1 MTIDTLLQELFKN
14 TTLNNT
20 HVRDNTLFYLLLLDI
35 VEIVNSNP
43 LEFKLKGSIDSS
55 FTNDELSYFISKI
68 ILNNKQELDIYS
80 EFLKEDCNYKI
91 ESSTLFLANSLIYNK
106 LENYKNVH
114 NISNTVVADVNKKNN
129 VTNITD
135 VTNVTYT
142 DDDVVKLLEEYKT
155 TSNEIVKDINISDDE
170 EYKLYKAEQR
180 ADVNRVRVF
189 TPQGL
194 LLDKVLELLTAE
206 LTETVYYI
214 ENGNL
219 TVIYNDID
227 SINMERANLFSKRS
241 FVKYDSLINDDY
253 KRYLRHQF
261 YRRYKHLIS
270 EDIKGNRY
278 LRDTNKTLGKF
289 VHVYMTKS
297 NAPHKFI
304 ITFRNRF
311 YKQDNGFGFSQE
323 PY

>member
-20 HVRDNTLFYLLLLDI
+20 HVRDNTLFYLQLLDI

-80 EFLKEDCNYKI
+80 EFLKEDCNYQL
-91 ESSTLFLANSLIYNK
+91 ESSTMFLANSLIYNK

-114 NISNTVVADVNKKNN
+114 NISNTVVEEVNKKKES
-129 VTNITD
+129 TS

-170 EYKLYKAEQR
+170 EYNLYKAEQR

-189 TPQGL
+189 TTQGIL
-194 LLDKVLELLTAE
+194 VDKLLELLTAE
-206 LTETVYYI
+206 LTETIYYI

-227 SINMERANLFSKRS
+227 SINMDRANLFSKRS
-241 FVKYDSLINDDY
+241 FVKYDSLINDEY

-270 EDIKGNRY
+270 EDDKGNRY
-278 LRDTNKTLGKF
+278 FRDTKKNTLGKF
-289 VHVYMTKS
+289 VYTYMTKS

-304 ITFRNRF
+304 ISFRNRF
-311 YKQDNGFGFSQE
+311 YKQDNEFGFSQE